1 MKLANRKSQPL
12 SPQQQLAS
20 EISQLWSQQLQEVQ
34 DNPEAFQALL
44 RVLKSYLKDS
54 GQNLHLSSSL
64 FLDPDQLFQ
73 VFKNNDLL
81 LQVNRKQLDQ
91 WLRQRPQSKNREQ
104 LEAWRQDGLNLWLIR
119 LPQGPD

>member
-1 MKLANRKSQPL
+1 MKLAKRKSQPL

-20 EISQLWSQQLQEVQ
+20 EISQLWSQQLQEVEN
-34 DNPEAFQALL
+34 NPEAFQERL

-64 FLDPDQLFQ
+64 FLDPDQLYQ

-81 LQVNRKQLDQ
+81 LQVNRRQLDQ
-91 WLRQRPQSKNREQ
+91 WLSQRPQSNNQEQ
-104 LEAWRQDGLNLWLIR
+104 LESWRVDGLNLWLIR